1 MSNYHFFMLVSSGFG
16 QRSENDAAAKKVL
29 YDIGYHYH
37 LRGLSC
43 SPP

>member
-16 QRSENDAAAKKVL
+16 QRSENDAVAKKVL

-37 LRGLSC
+37 LKGVSC